1 MIMAIDGRVTTSDGA
16 TANRRRRSPVGP
28 SALPGERRDWLVLP
42 GIAVI
47 CLFFMAPLGVMVWRS
62 LTDPSPQN
70 YVRFFEEAVY
80 ARVLLTTLRMA
91 LLVTVT
97 CLLLG
102 YPYAY
107 LMNRVG
113 RSWQWFLA
121 IIVLLPFWSSL
132 LVRTYAWTIL
142 LRDAGLINWLLMN
155 LGVIDRPMRL
165 MGNATGT
172 VIGMTHVLL
181 PFMVLP
187 IIASMRRFDPD
198 LAIAAAGLGA
208 RPIKVFWRIFFP
220 LTLPGVMAGCLLVF
234 VLAVGFY
241 ITPAILGGRTAFFS
255 MIIVLQVSRLLEFG
269 FGSALGVILLAVV
282 LLIVAIGSRLVRL
295 DDLLGHRAR

>member
-1 MIMAIDGRVTTSDGA
+1 MNMAIDGRVTTGDGA
-16 TANRRRRSPVGP
+16 TPSRRRRSPVGRR
-28 SALPGERRDWLVLP
+28 ALPGEWRDWLVLP
-42 GIAVI
+42 GITVI
-47 CLFFMAPLGVMVWRS
+47 GLFFMAPLGVMVWRS
-62 LTDPSPQN
+62 FTDPSPQN

-80 ARVLLTTLRMA
+80 ARVLLTTVRMA
-91 LLVTVT
+91 LLVTVA

-107 LMNRVG
+107 LMNRVT
-113 RSWQWFLA
+113 RSWQLLLA
-121 IIVLLPFWSSL
+121 MIVLLPFWSSL

-142 LRDAGLINWLLMN
+142 LRDGGLINWLLLN
-155 LGVIDRPMRL
+155 IGVIDRPVRL

-172 VIGMTHVLL
+172 IIGMTHVLL

-198 LAIAAAGLGA
+198 LATAAAGLGA

-220 LTLPGVMAGCLLVF
+220 LSLPGVMAGCLLVF

-269 FGSALGVILLAVV
+269 FGSALGVILLVVV

-295 DDLLGHRAR
+295 DDILGHRVR